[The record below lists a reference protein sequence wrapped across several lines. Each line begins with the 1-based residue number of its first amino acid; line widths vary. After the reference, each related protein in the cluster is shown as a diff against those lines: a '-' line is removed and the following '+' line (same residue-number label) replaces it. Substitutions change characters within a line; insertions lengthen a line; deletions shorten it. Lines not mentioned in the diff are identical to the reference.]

1 MTMYATTERDGSAVT
16 VVRASGDLVCLRCPL
31 IPGRDV
37 YSRFTAA
44 DIPTMLD
51 HLDFHQ
57 ILGQHVPPATFLR
70 LRTEHAD
77 NFEKGPR

>member
-1 MTMYATTERDGSAVT
+1 MTMYATPDRDGSAVL
-16 VVRASGDLVCLRCPL
+16 VVRASGDLVCLACQL
-31 IPGRDV
+31 IPGGDT
-37 YSRFTAA
+37 YSQFRAA

-51 HLDFHQ
+51 HLDFHN

-77 NFEKGPR
+77 NFENGPR